1 MRDVHGGDAVMNA
14 SGDDQHVD
22 WLRLHGQIK
31 EEEESVGFT
40 RFDYRDAWQ
49 VGTRLV
55 ELSAER
61 RHPVAVGIV
70 FGEQR
75 VFQAALVG
83 SSAENDDWLARKF
96 RVVAKHD
103 SSSYAVKCLS
113 HSSGTDYYAETGY
126 SPADFALSGGAV
138 PLRVNGSLIG
148 AVGVSGL
155 REEDDHAL
163 VIEVLRG
170 YAEHFDGA

>member
-1 MRDVHGGDAVMNA
+1 MG
-14 SGDDQHVD
+14 
-22 WLRLHGQIK
+22 LHGRITD
-31 EEEESVGFT
+31 EENSVGFA
-40 RFDYRDAWQ
+40 RFVHHDAWL

-55 ELSAER
+55 ELSNER
-61 RHPVAVGIV
+61 HHPVAIGIV

-75 VFQAALVG
+75 VFHAALAG

-103 SSSYAVKCLS
+103 SSSYAVKALHCA
-113 HSSGTDYYAETGY
+113 SGTDYYDETGY
-126 SPADFALSGGAV
+126 GRDNFAISGGAV

-163 VIEVLRG
+163 VIEVLRT
-170 YAEHFDGA
+170 YSAQLPGA